1 MRYLRLLALQLR
13 LSLTV
18 GLQYRWNFLI
28 DGGVSLLWTSLGLVP
43 LYVALHGRPP
53 IAGWTYDRAL
63 VVVGYFTVLRGILD
77 GAVNPSLMAVVE
89 QIRQGTLDFVLL
101 KPADAQFLVST
112 TRFEIWK
119 ALDVVAGA
127 TILAWAFHRLG
138 QVPSLAG
145 VALSGLLLLAALLVL
160 YSLWIL
166 VISAA
171 FWVVRLDNLA
181 FLFGAIFDFSRWPVS
196 IFKGFWRLLFTFVI
210 PLGLM
215 TTYPAQALL
224 GGLDPSAGG
233 LDARTAALS
242 ALGTLAFAALARG
255 VWNRAIARYTSASS

>member
-1 MRYLRLLALQLR
+1 M
-13 LSLTV
+13 
-18 GLQYRWNFLI
+18 GLQYRWNFVV
-28 DGGVSLLWTSLGLVP
+28 DGVVSVLWTTLGLVP

-53 IAGWTYDRAL
+53 LGDWTFDRAL
-63 VVVGYFTVLRGILD
+63 VVVGFFTLLRGVLD
-77 GAVNPSLMAVVE
+77 GAVNPSLTAVVD

-119 ALDVVAGA
+119 ALDVLAALG
-127 TILAWAFHRLG
+127 ILGWAFHRLG
-138 QVPSLAG
+138 EAPSLGG
-145 VALSGLLLLAALLVL
+145 VGLSAALLACALTAL

-181 FLFGAIFDFSRWPVS
+181 FFFVSVFDFARWPVS
-196 IFKGFWRLLFTFVI
+196 VFKGGFRLFFTFVI

-215 TTYPAQALL
+215 TTYPAEALL
-224 GGLDPSAGG
+224 GRLEG
-233 LDARTAALS
+233 RTAGLA
-242 ALGTLAFAALARG
+242 ALGTAAFALLARV
-255 VWNRAIARYTSASS
+255 VWTRAIGRYTSASS